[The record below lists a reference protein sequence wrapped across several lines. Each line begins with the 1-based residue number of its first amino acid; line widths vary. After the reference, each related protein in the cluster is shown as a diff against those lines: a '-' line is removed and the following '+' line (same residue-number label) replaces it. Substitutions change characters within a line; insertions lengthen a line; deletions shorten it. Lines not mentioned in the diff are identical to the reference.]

1 MGASLVQSGQSPREF
16 GLGEFTLMPRLARA
30 RYAGG

>member
-16 GLGEFTLMPRLARA
+16 GLGEFTLMPLSVRF
-30 RYAGG
+30 